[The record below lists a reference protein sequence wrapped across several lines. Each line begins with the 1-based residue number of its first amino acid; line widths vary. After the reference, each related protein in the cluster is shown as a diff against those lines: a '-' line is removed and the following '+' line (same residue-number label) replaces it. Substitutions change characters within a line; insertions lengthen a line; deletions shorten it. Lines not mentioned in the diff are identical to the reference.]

1 MPKIAGIIYRKG
13 VQRCVDVPKAAL
25 PRALRNATRPPVIVT
40 LGGLVFESTLLP
52 RDAQH
57 FQLVVPMAVLR
68 KLRRDRDDTIEFA
81 LRADAQREAP
91 AVPDELVT
99 ALRVNP
105 RARRVFEAQTIAM
118 RRQMVRFIDSARAE
132 STRLARAEKLVSM
145 LLSWKTKG

>member
-1 MPKIAGIIYRKG
+1 MPKIAGVIYGKG
-13 VQRCVDVPKAAL
+13 VQRCVDVPKTEL
-25 PRALRNATRPPVIVT
+25 PKTLRNATRPPVVVT

-68 KLRRDRDDTIEFA
+68 KLRCDRHDTIEFA
-81 LRADAQREAP
+81 LRPDSRREAP
-91 AVPDELVT
+91 AVPVELVA

-132 STRLARAEKLVSM
+132 STRLTRTEKLVTM
-145 LLSWKTKG
+145 LLGWKTKG